1 MEVERYVHLEYV
13 LIVVLVY
20 YVKINKFV
28 LMGDV
33 WVQFVEIL
41 NVLKISTVRM
51 VNVILIST
59 FVLILKIIKMK

>member
-1 MEVERYVHLEYV
+1 MEYV

-20 YVKINKFV
+20 YVKRNKVV

>member
-1 MEVERYVHLEYV
+1 MEYV

-59 FVLILKIIKMK
+59 SVLILKIIKMK

>member
-59 FVLILKIIKMK
+59 SVLILKIIKMK